1 MLDAVK
7 NTVSKPEAIFDDI
20 SSAHHGLDFNFLL
33 MKLIFVKDSKVRV
46 DMRIHLFKTS
56 RELIW

>member
-46 DMRIHLFKTS
+46 DMKIHLFKTS
-56 RELIW
+56 R